1 MTMQDDN
8 QLGNYLRERR
18 QRLDAAKLGYT
29 LLRRRT
35 PGLRQEEVAVR
46 ACVSTTWYTWLEQ
59 GRGGAPSED
68 VLERLAKALELSA
81 AVRDHLFLLAQ
92 NRLPGV
98 TWQAGVEVSPSL
110 QRVLDSITHSPAL
123 VKTAEW
129 QVVAWNHAATKV
141 FVDYAQ
147 LPPEQR
153 NILLMMF
160 RNEEMKKR
168 LPDWHKVTRGM
179 VANFRADVPTC
190 RRADVARTGA
200 SEHVRMLVEEL
211 SVMSETFRQ
220 LWQSQEVSQHGKGI
234 KQLWLPDEGV
244 LELEYSTFA
253 VEGKPGLSLVVF
265 NPRQQHDRD
274 CVARLL
280 LR

>member
-1 MTMQDDN
+1 MTSQDDN

-35 PGLRQEEVAVR
+35 PGLRREEVAVR

-59 GRGGAPSED
+59 GRGGAPSEE
-68 VLERLAKALELSA
+68 VLERLARALELSA
-81 AVRDHLFLLAQ
+81 AERDHLFLLAQ

-98 TWQAGVEVSPSL
+98 TWQAGVDVSPSL
-110 QRVLDSITHSPAL
+110 QRVLDSMENTPAL

-129 QVVAWNHAATKV
+129 QVVAWNRAATKV
-141 FVDYAQ
+141 FVDYAE
-147 LPPEQR
+147 LPPAQR

-168 LPDWHKVTRGM
+168 LPDWHKVTRGL
-179 VANFRADVPTC
+179 VANF
-190 RRADVARTGA
+190 RADVARTGA
-200 SEHVRMLVEEL
+200 SEHVRALVEEL
-211 SVMSETFRQ
+211 CEMSDTFRQ
-220 LWQSQEVSQHGKGI
+220 LWQSQEVSQHGEGI

-265 NPRQQHDRD
+265 NPRQQHDRE
-274 CVARLL
+274 CVARLMA
-280 LR
+280 RP

>member
-1 MTMQDDN
+1 MPQQDDN
-8 QLGNYLRERR
+8 LLGNYLRERR
-18 QRLDAAKLGYT
+18 QRLDAGKLGYP

-35 PGLRQEEVAVR
+35 PGLRREEVAVR

-59 GRGGAPSED
+59 GRGGAPSEE

-81 AVRDHLFLLAQ
+81 AERDHLFLLAQ

-98 TWQAGVEVSPSL
+98 TWQAGVDVSPSL
-110 QRVLDSITHSPAL
+110 QRVLDSMTHTPAL

-160 RNEEMKKR
+160 SNEEMKKR
-168 LPDWHKVTRGM
+168 LPDWHQVTRGM
-179 VANFRADVPTC
+179 VANF
-190 RRADVARTGA
+190 RADVARTGA
-200 SEHVRMLVEEL
+200 SEHVRALVDEL
-211 SVMSETFRQ
+211 SEMSETFRQ
-220 LWQSQEVSQHGKGI
+220 LWQSQEVSQHGEGI

-244 LELEYSTFA
+244 LELEYTTFA

-265 NPRQQHDRD
+265 NPRLQRD
-274 CVARLL
+274 CETVARLMA
-280 LR
+280 RP

>member
-1 MTMQDDN
+1 MPLQDDN
-8 QLGNYLRERR
+8 LLGNYLRERR
-18 QRLDAAKLGYT
+18 QRLDAGKLGYP
-29 LLRRRT
+29 LQRRRT
-35 PGLRQEEVAVR
+35 PGLRREEVAVR

-59 GRGGAPSED
+59 GRGGAPSEE

-81 AVRDHLFLLAQ
+81 AERDHLFLLAQ

-98 TWQAGVEVSPSL
+98 TWQAGVDVSPSL
-110 QRVLDSITHSPAL
+110 QRVLDSMTHTPAL

-160 RNEEMKKR
+160 SNEEMKKR
-168 LPDWHKVTRGM
+168 LPDWHQVTRGM
-179 VANFRADVPTC
+179 VANF
-190 RRADVARTGA
+190 RADVARTGA
-200 SEHVRMLVEEL
+200 SEHVRALVDEL
-211 SVMSETFRQ
+211 CAMSETFHQ
-220 LWQSQEVSQHGKGI
+220 LWQSQEVSQHGEGI

-265 NPRQQHDRD
+265 NPRLQRD
-274 CVARLL
+274 CETVARLMA
-280 LR
+280 RP

>member
-8 QLGNYLRERR
+8 VLGNYLRERR
-18 QRLDAAKLGYT
+18 QRLDAAKLGYP

-35 PGLRQEEVAVR
+35 PGLRREEVAVR

-59 GRGGAPSED
+59 GRGGAPSEE

-81 AVRDHLFLLAQ
+81 AERDHLFLLAQ

-98 TWQAGVEVSPSL
+98 TWQAGVDVSPSL
-110 QRVLDSITHSPAL
+110 QRVLDSMENTPAL
-123 VKTAEW
+123 IKTAEW
-129 QVVAWNHAATKV
+129 QVVAWNRAATKV
-141 FVDYAQ
+141 FVDYAE

-168 LPDWHKVTRGM
+168 LPDWHRVTRGM
-179 VANFRADVPTC
+179 VANFRADV
-190 RRADVARTGA
+190 ARTGA
-200 SEHVRMLVEEL
+200 TEHVRALVEEL
-211 SVMSETFRQ
+211 SEMSETFHQ
-220 LWQSQEVSQHGKGI
+220 LWLSQEVSQHGEGL

-274 CVARLL
+274 CVARLMA
-280 LR
+280 RP

>member
-1 MTMQDDN
+1 MTPQDDN
-8 QLGNYLRERR
+8 LLGNYLRERR

-35 PGLRQEEVAVR
+35 PGLRREEVAVR

-59 GRGGAPSED
+59 GRGGAPSEE
-68 VLERLAKALELSA
+68 VLERLARALELSA
-81 AVRDHLFLLAQ
+81 AERDHLFLLAQ

-98 TWQAGVEVSPSL
+98 TWQAGVDVSPSL
-110 QRVLDSITHSPAL
+110 QRVLDSMENTPAL

-129 QVVAWNHAATKV
+129 QVVAWNRAATKV
-141 FVDYAQ
+141 FVDYAE
-147 LPPEQR
+147 LPPAQR

-179 VANFRADVPTC
+179 VANFRADV
-190 RRADVARTGA
+190 ARTGA
-200 SEHVRMLVEEL
+200 SEHVRALVEEL
-211 SVMSETFRQ
+211 CEMSDTFRQ
-220 LWQSQEVSQHGKGI
+220 LWQSQEVSQHGEGI

-244 LELEYSTFA
+244 LEMEYSTFA
-253 VEGKPGLSLVVF
+253 VEGKLGLSLVVF
-265 NPRQQHDRD
+265 NPRQQHDRE
-274 CVARLL
+274 CVARLMASP
-280 LR
+280 

>member
-1 MTMQDDN
+1 MTQQDDN
-8 QLGNYLRERR
+8 LLGNYLRERR
-18 QRLDAAKLGYT
+18 QRLDEGKLGYP

-35 PGLRQEEVAVR
+35 PGLRREEVAVR

-59 GRGGAPSED
+59 GRGGAPSEE
-68 VLERLAKALELSA
+68 VLERLSKALELTA
-81 AVRDHLFLLAQ
+81 AERDHLFLLAQ

-98 TWQAGVEVSPSL
+98 TWQAGVDVSPSL
-110 QRVLDSITHSPAL
+110 QRVLDSMTHTPAL

-160 RNEEMKKR
+160 SNEEMKKR
-168 LPDWHKVTRGM
+168 LPDWHQVTRGM
-179 VANFRADVPTC
+179 VANF
-190 RRADVARTGA
+190 RADVARTGA
-200 SEHVRMLVEEL
+200 SEHVRALVEEL
-211 SVMSETFRQ
+211 SAMSETFRQ
-220 LWQSQEVSQHGKGI
+220 LWQSQEVSQHGEGI

-265 NPRQQHDRD
+265 NPRLPRDRET
-274 CVARLL
+274 VARLMA
-280 LR
+280 RP

>member
-1 MTMQDDN
+1 MTQQDDN
-8 QLGNYLRERR
+8 LLGNYLRERR

-35 PGLRQEEVAVR
+35 PGLRREEVAVR

-59 GRGGAPSED
+59 GRGGAPSEE
-68 VLERLAKALELSA
+68 VLERLARALELSA
-81 AVRDHLFLLAQ
+81 AERDHLFLLAQ

-98 TWQAGVEVSPSL
+98 TWQAGVDVSPSL
-110 QRVLDSITHSPAL
+110 QRVLDSMENTPAL

-129 QVVAWNHAATKV
+129 QVVAWNRAATKV
-141 FVDYAQ
+141 FVDYAE
-147 LPPEQR
+147 LPPAQR

-179 VANFRADVPTC
+179 VANFRADV
-190 RRADVARTGA
+190 ARTGA
-200 SEHVRMLVEEL
+200 SEHVRALVDEL
-211 SVMSETFRQ
+211 CEMSDTFRQ
-220 LWQSQEVSQHGKGI
+220 LWQSQEVSQHGEGI

-274 CVARLL
+274 CVGRLMARP
-280 LR
+280 

>member
-1 MTMQDDN
+1 MAPQDDN
-8 QLGNYLRERR
+8 LLGNYLRERR

-35 PGLRQEEVAVR
+35 PGLRREEVAVR

-59 GRGGAPSED
+59 GRGGAPSEE
-68 VLERLAKALELSA
+68 VLERLARALELSA
-81 AVRDHLFLLAQ
+81 AERDHLFLLAQ

-98 TWQAGVEVSPSL
+98 TWQAGVDVSPSL
-110 QRVLDSITHSPAL
+110 QRVLDSMENTPAL

-129 QVVAWNHAATKV
+129 QVVAWNRAATKV
-141 FVDYAQ
+141 FVDYAE
-147 LPPEQR
+147 LPPAQR

-179 VANFRADVPTC
+179 VANFRADV
-190 RRADVARTGA
+190 ARTGA
-200 SEHVRMLVEEL
+200 SEHVRALVEEL
-211 SVMSETFRQ
+211 CEMSDTFRQ
-220 LWQSQEVSQHGKGI
+220 LWQSQEVSQHGEGV

-265 NPRQQHDRD
+265 NPRQQHDRE
-274 CVARLL
+274 CVARLMA
-280 LR
+280 RP

>member
-1 MTMQDDN
+1 MTQQDDN
-8 QLGNYLRERR
+8 VLGNYLRERR

-35 PGLRQEEVAVR
+35 PGLRREEVAVR

-59 GRGGAPSED
+59 GRGGAPSEE
-68 VLERLAKALELSA
+68 VLERLARALELSA
-81 AVRDHLFLLAQ
+81 AERDHLFLLAQ

-98 TWQAGVEVSPSL
+98 TWQAGVDVSPSL
-110 QRVLDSITHSPAL
+110 QRVLDSMENTPAL

-129 QVVAWNHAATKV
+129 QVVAWNRAATKV
-141 FVDYAQ
+141 FVDYAE
-147 LPPEQR
+147 LPPAQR
-153 NILLMMF
+153 NILLVMF

-179 VANFRADVPTC
+179 VANFRADV
-190 RRADVARTGA
+190 ARTGA
-200 SEHVRMLVEEL
+200 SEHVRALVDEL
-211 SVMSETFRQ
+211 CEMSDTFRQ
-220 LWQSQEVSQHGKGI
+220 LWQSQEVSQHGEGI

-274 CVARLL
+274 CVARLMA
-280 LR
+280 RP

>member
-1 MTMQDDN
+1 MAPQDDN
-8 QLGNYLRERR
+8 LLGNYLRERR

-35 PGLRQEEVAVR
+35 PGLRREEVAVR

-59 GRGGAPSED
+59 GRGGAPSEE
-68 VLERLAKALELSA
+68 VLERLARALELSA
-81 AVRDHLFLLAQ
+81 AERDHLFLLAQ

-98 TWQAGVEVSPSL
+98 TWQAGVDVSPSL
-110 QRVLDSITHSPAL
+110 QRVLDSMENTPAL

-129 QVVAWNHAATKV
+129 QVVAWNRAATKV
-141 FVDYAQ
+141 FVDYAE
-147 LPPEQR
+147 LPPAQR

-179 VANFRADVPTC
+179 VANFRADV
-190 RRADVARTGA
+190 ARTGA
-200 SEHVRMLVEEL
+200 SEHVRALVEEL
-211 SVMSETFRQ
+211 CEMSDTFRQ
-220 LWQSQEVSQHGKGI
+220 LWQSQEVSQHGEGI

-265 NPRQQHDRD
+265 NPRQQHDRE
-274 CVARLL
+274 CVARLMA
-280 LR
+280 RP

>member
-8 QLGNYLRERR
+8 VLGNYLRERR
-18 QRLDAAKLGYT
+18 QRLDAAKLGYP

-35 PGLRQEEVAVR
+35 PGLRREEVAVR

-59 GRGGAPSED
+59 GRGGAPSEE

-81 AVRDHLFLLAQ
+81 AERDHLFLLAQ

-98 TWQAGVEVSPSL
+98 TWQAGVDVSPSL
-110 QRVLDSITHSPAL
+110 QRVLDSMENTPAL
-123 VKTAEW
+123 IKTAEW
-129 QVVAWNHAATKV
+129 QVVAWNRAATKV
-141 FVDYAQ
+141 FVDYAE

-168 LPDWHKVTRGM
+168 LPDWHRVTRGM
-179 VANFRADVPTC
+179 VANFRADV
-190 RRADVARTGA
+190 ARTGA
-200 SEHVRMLVEEL
+200 TEHVRALVEEL
-211 SVMSETFRQ
+211 SEMSETFRQ
-220 LWQSQEVSQHGKGI
+220 LWLSQEVSQHGEGL

-274 CVARLL
+274 YMARLMA
-280 LR
+280 RP